1 VVAARKKDDGARA
14 HEIVQ
19 ALSAA
24 HPDARFELDFETPLE
39 LLVALILA
47 AQFRD
52 DRVNQITPPL
62 FARYRTAHDWAAAD
76 PAELEQQLRAVNF
89 YRQKTKAV
97 QRCCAELVSR
107 FGGVVPESL
116 DDLLTLPHVGRK
128 TANVLRANAFGA
140 PAIGVDRHVARLA
153 QRIGFTRKTD
163 PDEIEHDLTKAVRPE
178 DRIRFCHLLQWHGR
192 RVCLAREPRCAVCV
206 IQPLCDFGRSSAR
219 TARSGAAGTRATT
232 AGRKPATAKPRAGRT
247 APHTDAETGRA
258 AVRRSE
264 KPKPTRAQTG
274 RSTSRPPR

>member
-1 VVAARKKDDGARA
+1 MVAARKNDGARA
-14 HEIVQ
+14 SAIVRE
-19 ALSAA
+19 LGAA
-24 HPDARFELDFETPLE
+24 HPDARFELDFESPLE

-52 DRVNQITPPL
+52 DRVNQITPAL
-62 FARYRTAHDWAAAD
+62 FARYRTARAWAEAD

-107 FGGVVPESL
+107 FGGKVPESL

-140 PAIGVDRHVARLA
+140 PAIGVDRHVARLS
-153 QRIGFTRKTD
+153 QRIGFTRETD
-163 PDEIEHDLTKAVRPE
+163 PDEIEVDLMKVVLPNERV
-178 DRIRFCHLLQWHGR
+178 RFCHLLQWHGR
-192 RVCLAREPRCAVCV
+192 RVCLARDPQCAVCV
-206 IQPLCDFGRSSAR
+206 IQPLCDFGLGSAKAARR
-219 TARSGAAGTRATT
+219 TAGAKRGTDGGARSK
-232 AGRKPATAKPRAGRT
+232 KPA
-247 APHTDAETGRA
+247 A
-258 AVRRSE
+258 AARDHE
-264 KPKPTRAQTG
+264 G